1 MKYKLIFGSIA
12 PVETMKNEKKLPDIS
27 KKMIIRILC
36 SLEPLI
42 QMRLGI

>member
-1 MKYKLIFGSIA
+1 MKYKSIFGSMA
-12 PVETMKNEKKLPDIS
+12 PVEAMKNEKKLPDIS

-36 SLEPLI
+36 ALDPLI